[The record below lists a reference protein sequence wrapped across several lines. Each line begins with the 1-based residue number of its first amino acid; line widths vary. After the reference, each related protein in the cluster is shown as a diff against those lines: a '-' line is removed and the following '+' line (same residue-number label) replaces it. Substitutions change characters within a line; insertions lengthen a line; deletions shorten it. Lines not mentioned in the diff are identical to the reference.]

1 MQISLLVPTALISI
15 CMHWIRQWLKGEL
28 HGLGAFVRI
37 LQGELLSSTQFY
49 SMYIFRHIWT
59 RRFHLKSYNPSQI
72 IIRHSE
78 CKYHNGTCDG
88 LGRTFEY
95 QRGVLWNEF
104 LCCLKLSC
112 QKHLINR
119 GTPTS
124 SDGDKIIVIAG
135 YRSRLASKW
144 HTISFGSDSGQ
155 FIDADTWHHASLK
168 WYAYDEVILKYP
180 RNDTYSDSPTN
191 A

>member
-1 MQISLLVPTALISI
+1 MSYTLNKLDSTLQMTLDDSIGVYNLMQISLLVPTALISI

-49 SMYIFRHIWT
+49 SMYIFRQIWT

-112 QKHLINR
+112 RIGEHRRRPMMIKL
-119 GTPTS
+119 
-124 SDGDKIIVIAG
+124 
-135 YRSRLASKW
+135 L
-144 HTISFGSDSGQ
+144 
-155 FIDADTWHHASLK
+155 
-168 WYAYDEVILKYP
+168 
-180 RNDTYSDSPTN
+180 
-191 A
+191 